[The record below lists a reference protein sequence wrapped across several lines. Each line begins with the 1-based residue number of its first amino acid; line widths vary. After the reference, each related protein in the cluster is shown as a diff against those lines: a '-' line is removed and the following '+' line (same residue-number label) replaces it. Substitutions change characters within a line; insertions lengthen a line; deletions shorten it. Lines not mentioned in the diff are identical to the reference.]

1 MAVALWLVA
10 IIGLFIVGIMLISN
24 NKFTK
29 HGTFLFV
36 SKLRR
41 LILKSPTRKKVLLS
55 IVLSE

>member
-10 IIGLFIVGIMLISN
+10 IIGLFIVGIILISN
-24 NKFTK
+24 NKFIK

-55 IVLSE
+55 VVLSE

>member
-10 IIGLFIVGIMLISN
+10 IIGLFIVGIILISN

-29 HGTFLFV
+29 HGTFLFA

-41 LILKSPTRKKVLLS
+41 LILKSRTRKKVLLS